1 MRYFTYIAEQ
11 SFKTSETGERLFYL
25 GGPWKRPYIIPDAET
40 EDRLYWKQVWM
51 LRFTLGSMIVGQPFL
66 FLLYPQI
73 MSEPYWFVVYLVAVM
88 AITWVISRI
97 IFARDLSRLERAP
110 APLKQHSF
118 YSQMAQKHSRRALSL
133 GFLGSLAF
141 VVGGIWIWSAKGN
154 LAVAVTS
161 IVLFG
166 LCAFAWGYALLLK
179 MQSGISSAEPETA
192 QQS

>member
-97 IFARDLSRLERAP
+97 VFARDLSRLERAP

-118 YSQMAQKHSRRALSL
+118 YSQMAKKHSRPALTL
-133 GFLGSLAF
+133 GFFGSLAF
-141 VVGGIWIWSAKGN
+141 VASGLWMWVAQGN

-166 LCAFAWGYALLLK
+166 LCAFAWGYALVLK
-179 MQSGISSAEPETA
+179 MQSGISSAEPEAA